1 MNILNNIEDT
11 HYSLPSGRVRGRGH
25 YAIIVAGGK
34 GLRMGGEVPKQY
46 LPVGGVPILMRTL
59 QAFHEADEDMDIILV
74 LPKDQQEYWEQLCA
88 EYRFTVPHRLTVG
101 GETRFHSVQNGL
113 ALVPDDAEGV
123 VGVHDGVRPF
133 VSKEVIRRCYD
144 AALEQGAVVP
154 VVPVVETV
162 RQLLPEGD
170 SLTVDR
176 NLYRLV
182 QTPQVFRIALL
193 KEAYRQPYRPEF
205 TDDASVVEELGH
217 RIALMDGNRENIKIT
232 TPSDI
237 QYAEFLILNS

>member
-1 MNILNNIEDT
+1 MNILNHIEDT

-59 QAFHEADEDMDIILV
+59 QTFHEADEDMDIILV

-133 VSKEVIRRCYD
+133 VSKEVIHHCYD

-217 RIALMDGNRENIKIT
+217 RVALVDGNRENIKIT

>member
-1 MNILNNIEDT
+1 MNIVNHIEDT

-34 GLRMGGEVPKQY
+34 GLRMGGDVPKQY

-144 AALEQGAVVP
+144 ATLEQGAVVP

-217 RIALMDGNRENIKIT
+217 RVALMDGNRENIKIT